1 MISSGDDAV
10 AVAAVVGG
18 AFVVVVAVVFAVGA
32 TRLKETKQNKAKV
45 LPSKLFCQAGQA
57 PTDLTTPRSK
67 NGIFIKRPS

>member
-18 AFVVVVAVVFAVGA
+18 AFVVVVAVGA
-32 TRLKETKQNKAKV
+32 TRFKETKQNKAKV
-45 LPSKLFCQAGQA
+45 LPNKLFCQAGQA